1 MNILSPSI
9 LAADFWK
16 LGEQIQKVE
25 DAGVKCLHIDVMDG
39 VFVKSISYGMPVLAS
54 IRKRTQMFFD
64 VHLMITEPERY
75 IDEFIRDGADSVT
88 FHLEATENV
97 QKCIDMIREK
107 GVKVAV
113 SIKPNTPVSALEPF
127 LDQLDMVLVMTVE
140 PGFGGQKYL
149 PECTEKVRQ
158 VRSLIEER
166 DLKCAVQVDGGIVKD
181 NLKDVLDAGA
191 NVVVAGSAIFKN
203 DIQENVK
210 TFMDIMNA

>member
-1 MNILSPSI
+1 
-9 LAADFWK
+9 
-16 LGEQIQKVE
+16 
-25 DAGVKCLHIDVMDG
+25 MDG
-39 VFVKSISYGMPVLAS
+39 IFVKSISYGMPVLAS

-97 QKCIDMIREK
+97 QKCIDMIRGK

-113 SIKPNTPVSALEPF
+113 SIKPNTPVSALESF

-166 DLKCAVQVDGGIVKD
+166 GLKCAVQVDGGIVKD